1 MARLDSLRHR
11 LGALESSLGLVE
23 LEDGSLFKPGSGLDL
38 MLANARLGRDL
49 GRAAR
54 LSDFS
59 HEDQELLRC
68 YSRWTPDRA
77 EWGQVSILI
86 TDLARSLCG

>member
-1 MARLDSLRHR
+1 MARLDSFRHR
-11 LGALESSLGLVE
+11 LGELESSLGLVE
-23 LEDGSLFKPGSGLDL
+23 LVDGTLFRPGSGLDL
-38 MLANARLGRDL
+38 IRDHARLSRDL

-59 HEDQELLRC
+59 PADQDRLRC
-68 YSRWTPDRA
+68 YARWTPDQA